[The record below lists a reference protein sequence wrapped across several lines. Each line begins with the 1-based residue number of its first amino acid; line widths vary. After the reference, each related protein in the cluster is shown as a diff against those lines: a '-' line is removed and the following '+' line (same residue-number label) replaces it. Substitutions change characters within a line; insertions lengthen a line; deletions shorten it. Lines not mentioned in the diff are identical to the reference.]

1 MVVGG
6 IGAVV
11 DFGTLN
17 LLIGLSDVQPIL
29 AQAFSFSAAVTSNF
43 IWNRYWTYPD
53 SRSKAV
59 HRQAAQFAVVSL
71 SGLGIRS
78 VIFALSQPMMSRLA
92 DQLLDRTTI
101 PIEALV
107 LGTNLAVALAVLA
120 VLFWNFGVNRV
131 WTYSDV

>member
-17 LLIGLSDVQPIL
+17 LLIGTSDIQPIF
-29 AQAFSFSAAVTSNF
+29 AQAVSFSAAVTSNF

-53 SRSKAV
+53 SRSKTV
-59 HRQAAQFAVVSL
+59 HRQAAQFAAVSL
-71 SGLGIRS
+71 TGLGIRS
-78 VIFALSQPMMSRLA
+78 LIFAVSESMMSRVA
-92 DQLLDRTTI
+92 DQLLELVPI
-101 PIEALV
+101 PIEELV

>member
-17 LLIGLSDVQPIL
+17 LLIGTSDIQPIF
-29 AQAFSFSAAVTSNF
+29 AQAVSFSAAVTSNF

-53 SRSKAV
+53 SRSKTV
-59 HRQAAQFAVVSL
+59 HRQAAQFAAVSL
-71 SGLGIRS
+71 TGLGIRS
-78 VIFALSQPMMSRLA
+78 LIFAVSESMMSRVA
-92 DQLLDRTTI
+92 GQLLDLVPI
-101 PIEALV
+101 PIEELV
-107 LGTNLAVALAVLA
+107 LGTNLAVALAVLV